1 VVVDEIKRGSLM
13 TDKSECL
20 KALEKQKEAT
30 NNIKG
35 VAGEINMIAINAAI
49 ESAHAASGIRT
60 MMERV
65 LDGMMTSLCKS
76 IALLLEAKAVKLDPA
91 SLREFVDHIN
101 IDELY
106 ITDADGVT
114 VGSNVESAIGWRF
127 PDDPKAQAFVFRK
140 LIDSKDGVVTQ
151 PIRIRDMD
159 SLMFKFV
166 GVSRID
172 EPGIVQIGLK
182 AETITRFQVEIGSV
196 FGILANE
203 IKNLG
208 SRVTQASKTV
218 QEATTVLEN
227 AI

>member
-1 VVVDEIKRGSLM
+1 M
-13 TDKSECL
+13 TNMNEDCL
-20 KALEKQKEAT
+20 KALERQREAT

-60 MMERV
+60 MMERT

-76 IALLLEAKAVKLDPA
+76 ITLLLDAQAIKLDPA
-91 SLREFVDHIN
+91 SLKEFVSHVG
-101 IDELY
+101 IDELF

-114 VGSNVESAIGWRF
+114 VGSNLDSALGWRF
-127 PDDPKAQAFVFRK
+127 PDDPKAQAFVFRS
-140 LIDSKDGVVTQ
+140 LINSKDGVVTQ
-151 PIRIRDMD
+151 PITSRDLA

-166 GVSRID
+166 GVSRTD

-196 FGILANE
+196 FGILATE

-208 SRVTQASKTV
+208 SRVTQASKAV
-218 QEATTVLEN
+218 QEATTMLEK

>member
-1 VVVDEIKRGSLM
+1 M
-13 TDKSECL
+13 TNMNEDCL
-20 KALEKQKEAT
+20 KALERQREAT

-60 MMERV
+60 MMERT

-76 IALLLEAKAVKLDPA
+76 ITLLLDAQAIKLDPA
-91 SLREFVDHIN
+91 SLKEFVSHVG
-101 IDELY
+101 IDELF

-114 VGSNVESAIGWRF
+114 VGSNLDSALGWRF
-127 PDDPKAQAFVFRK
+127 PDDPKAQAFVFRS
-140 LIDSKDGVVTQ
+140 LINSKDGVVTQ
-151 PIRIRDMD
+151 PITSRDLD

-166 GVSRID
+166 GVSRTD

-196 FGILANE
+196 FGILATE

-208 SRVTQASKTV
+208 SRVTQASKAV
-218 QEATTVLEN
+218 QEATTMLEK

>member
-1 VVVDEIKRGSLM
+1 MSDSN
-13 TDKSECL
+13 ECL
-20 KALEKQKEAT
+20 KALEKQRDAT

-60 MMERV
+60 MMEKT
-65 LDGMMTSLCKS
+65 LDGMMTSICRS
-76 IALLLEAKAVKLDPA
+76 ISFLLEAKALKLDPA
-91 SLREFVDHIN
+91 SLKEFASHIG
-101 IDELY
+101 IDELF
-106 ITDADGVT
+106 ITDADGLT
-114 VGSNVESAIGWRF
+114 VASNLEPAIGWRF
-127 PDDPKAQAFVFRK
+127 PDDPKAQAFVFRS
-140 LIDSKDGVVTQ
+140 LINSKDGVVTQ
-151 PIRIRDMD
+151 PITSRDLD

-196 FGILANE
+196 FGILATE

-208 SRVTQASKTV
+208 SRVTLASKAV
-218 QEATTVLEN
+218 QEATSMLEK

>member
-1 VVVDEIKRGSLM
+1 MSDSN
-13 TDKSECL
+13 ECL
-20 KALEKQKEAT
+20 KALEKQRDAT

-60 MMERV
+60 MMEKT
-65 LDGMMTSLCKS
+65 LDGMMTSICRS
-76 IALLLEAKAVKLDPA
+76 ISFLLEAKALKLDPA
-91 SLREFVDHIN
+91 SLKEFASHIG
-101 IDELY
+101 IDELF
-106 ITDADGVT
+106 ITDADGLT
-114 VGSNVESAIGWRF
+114 VASNLEPAVGWRF
-127 PDDPKAQAFVFRK
+127 PDDPKAQAFVFRS
-140 LIDSKDGVVTQ
+140 LINSKDGVVTQ
-151 PIRIRDMD
+151 PITSRDLD

-196 FGILANE
+196 FGILATE

-208 SRVTQASKTV
+208 SRVTLASKAV
-218 QEATTVLEN
+218 QEATSMLEK

>member
-1 VVVDEIKRGSLM
+1 MNDSN
-13 TDKSECL
+13 ECL
-20 KALEKQKEAT
+20 KALEKQRDAT

-60 MMERV
+60 MMEKT
-65 LDGMMTSLCKS
+65 LDGMMTSICRS
-76 IALLLEAKAVKLDPA
+76 ISFLLEAKALKLDPA
-91 SLREFVDHIN
+91 SLKEFASHIG
-101 IDELY
+101 IDELF
-106 ITDADGVT
+106 ITNADGLT
-114 VGSNVESAIGWRF
+114 VASNLEPAIGWRF
-127 PDDPKAQAFVFRK
+127 PDDPKAQAFVFRS
-140 LIDSKDGVVTQ
+140 LINSKDGVVTQ
-151 PIRIRDMD
+151 PITSRDLD

-196 FGILANE
+196 FGILATE

-208 SRVTQASKTV
+208 SRVTLASKAV
-218 QEATTVLEN
+218 QEATSMLEK

>member
-1 VVVDEIKRGSLM
+1 MSDSN
-13 TDKSECL
+13 ECL
-20 KALEKQKEAT
+20 KALEKQRDAT

-60 MMERV
+60 MMEKT
-65 LDGMMTSLCKS
+65 LDGMMTSICRS
-76 IALLLEAKAVKLDPA
+76 ISFLLEAKALKLDPA
-91 SLREFVDHIN
+91 SLKEFASHIG
-101 IDELY
+101 IDELF
-106 ITDADGVT
+106 ITNADGLT
-114 VGSNVESAIGWRF
+114 VASNLEPAIGWRF
-127 PDDPKAQAFVFRK
+127 PDDPKAQAFVFRS
-140 LIDSKDGVVTQ
+140 LINSKDGVVTQ
-151 PIRIRDMD
+151 PITSRDLD

-196 FGILANE
+196 FGILATE

-208 SRVTQASKTV
+208 SRVTLASKAV
-218 QEATTVLEN
+218 QEATSMLEK

>member
-1 VVVDEIKRGSLM
+1 MMKDNE
-13 TDKSECL
+13 ECL
-20 KALEKQKEAT
+20 KALERQREAT
-30 NNIKG
+30 NSIKG

-60 MMERV
+60 MMERT
-65 LDGMMTSLCKS
+65 LDGMMTSLCKT
-76 IALLLEAKAVKLDPA
+76 ITLLLEAKAIKLDPA
-91 SLREFVDHIN
+91 SLREFVGHIG
-101 IDELY
+101 IDELF

-127 PDDPKAQAFVFRK
+127 PDDPKAQAFVFRS
-140 LIDSKDGVVTQ
+140 LINSKDGVVTQ
-151 PIRIRDMD
+151 PITSRDLD

-166 GVSRID
+166 GVSRTD

-196 FGILANE
+196 FGILATE

-208 SRVTQASKTV
+208 SRVTQASKAV
-218 QEATTVLEN
+218 QDATTMLEK